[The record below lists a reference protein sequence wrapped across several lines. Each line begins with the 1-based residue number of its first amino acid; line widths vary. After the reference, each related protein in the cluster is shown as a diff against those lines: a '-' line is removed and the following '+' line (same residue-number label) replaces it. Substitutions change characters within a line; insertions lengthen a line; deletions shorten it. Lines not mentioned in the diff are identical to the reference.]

1 MAALAAPELELPDE
15 QTVKQAGEA
24 VRYLNGL
31 SGADSSGVASVRLV
45 GDSSAQEPVK
55 VDLPRKAVRIIID
68 VLAELAK
75 GNAVTVVP
83 VQADLTTQQAANI
96 LNVSRPYLVGLL
108 DEGKIP
114 HRMVGN
120 RRRVL
125 LPDLLEYK
133 RVDDAYRATIL
144 DELTKEAERIGLEY

>member
-1 MAALAAPELELPDE
+1 MAAPAARELELPDE
-15 QTVKQAGEA
+15 QTAKQAGEA
-24 VRYLNGL
+24 VRHLNGL
-31 SGADSSGVASVRLV
+31 SGADLSGFASVLLV
-45 GDSSAQEPVK
+45 GDGSAQEPIK
-55 VDLPRKAVRIIID
+55 VDLPRRAVRIIID
-68 VLAELAK
+68 VLTELAK

-83 VQADLTTQQAANI
+83 VRAELTTQQAADI

-120 RRRVL
+120 RRRVP

>member
-83 VQADLTTQQAANI
+83 VRAELTTQQAANI

-120 RRRVL
+120 RRKVL

-133 RVDDAYRATIL
+133 RVDDAYRRDIARQ
-144 DELTKEAERIGLEY
+144 LTEEAQRIGLEY

>member
-83 VQADLTTQQAANI
+83 VQAELTTQQAANI

-114 HRMVGN
+114 YRMVGN
-120 RRRVL
+120 PLKMTHAFVVTY
-125 LPDLLEYK
+125 DSTYCTQ
-133 RVDDAYRATIL
+133 AAATC
-144 DELTKEAERIGLEY
+144 ERKL

>member
-1 MAALAAPELELPDE
+1 MAALAARELELPDE
-15 QTVKQAGEA
+15 QTAKQAGEA

-31 SGADSSGVASVRLV
+31 SGVDLSGFASVRLV
-45 GDSSAQEPVK
+45 VDSNVQKTVK
-55 VDLPRKAVRIIID
+55 VDLPGKAVRIIID
-68 VLAELAK
+68 VLVELSK

-83 VQADLTTQQAANI
+83 VQAELTTQQAANI

-114 HRMVGN
+114 YRMVGN
-120 RRRVL
+120 RRRVP

-133 RVDDAYRATIL
+133 RVDDAYRL
-144 DELTKEAERIGLEY
+144 DIARQLTEEAQRIGLEY

>member
-1 MAALAAPELELPDE
+1 MAALAARELELPDE

-83 VQADLTTQQAANI
+83 VQAELTTQQAANI

-120 RRRVL
+120 RRRVP

>member
-1 MAALAAPELELPDE
+1 MATLAAPELELPDE

-45 GDSSAQEPVK
+45 GDSSAQEPIE
-55 VDLPRKAVRIIID
+55 VDLPRKAVRIIVD

-120 RRRVL
+120 RRRVP